1 MNEFYHITMLKR
13 LFFVF
18 SLIITTFS
26 ITSQNNIYY
35 NISSEIQTG
44 SGEYAPYFFSAN
56 KHGISSVEKNSG
68 YLRAGIFKDLNREK
82 VFSYAAGL
90 DIAGSYNDYSKFRI
104 QQLYLDFKLYCL
116 NLSIGS
122 KEYDGVF
129 KNQQLSSG
137 SMVWSGNARPIP
149 QVRAGIF
156 EFVTIPCT
164 NGWLQLKGDISYGK
178 FIDDKWLEDNYN
190 YQYSF
195 ITTDVWYH
203 QKKIFFR
210 SKESKNFIVTL
221 YAELASQFGG
231 HQKFYNNGT
240 ITRESKDEVNIKDFI
255 GVLIPGEGDATSD
268 PGDQAYFYGNHLGT
282 WNAIFEYKLKNE
294 SLLKGYFEWFFEDG
308 SGMGKLNGW
317 DGLWGIEYNTNKKG
331 FISSV
336 VFEYLQT
343 TNQSGPIHWA
353 PGDHDG
359 TTLTN
364 QATGADDYYNNY
376 FYTGWANFGMANGN
390 GMLTSPIYNNNGYLR
405 FQNTRV
411 IGLHG
416 GIEGYIFD
424 ELSYK
429 LLLQYN
435 YGFGTPYIPSLKK
448 LERFSGY
455 LGFTYS
461 PEKLNNYKFSAA
473 LGYDRGNI
481 SKQNTGFQI
490 SVIKTGLIK

>member
-1 MNEFYHITMLKR
+1 MLVHLSLKTP
-13 LFFVF
+13 FFF
-18 SLIITTFS
+18 I
-26 ITSQNNIYY
+26 NIYY

-210 SKESKNFIVTL
+210 SKKSKNFIVTL
-221 YAELASQFGG
+221 YAELATHIGG
-231 HQKFYNNGT
+231 HQKFY
-240 ITRESKDEVNIKDFI
+240 
-255 GVLIPGEGDATSD
+255 
-268 PGDQAYFYGNHLGT
+268 
-282 WNAIFEYKLKNE
+282 
-294 SLLKGYFEWFFEDG
+294 
-308 SGMGKLNGW
+308 
-317 DGLWGIEYNTNKKG
+317 
-331 FISSV
+331 
-336 VFEYLQT
+336 
-343 TNQSGPIHWA
+343 
-353 PGDHDG
+353 
-359 TTLTN
+359 
-364 QATGADDYYNNY
+364 
-376 FYTGWANFGMANGN
+376 
-390 GMLTSPIYNNNGYLR
+390 
-405 FQNTRV
+405 
-411 IGLHG
+411 
-416 GIEGYIFD
+416 
-424 ELSYK
+424 
-429 LLLQYN
+429 
-435 YGFGTPYIPSLKK
+435 
-448 LERFSGY
+448 
-455 LGFTYS
+455 
-461 PEKLNNYKFSAA
+461 
-473 LGYDRGNI
+473 
-481 SKQNTGFQI
+481 
-490 SVIKTGLIK
+490 